1 MVYKKYQF
9 SIHTKACV
17 RPWSCF
23 KSPNNCQRDVSK
35 SKSKGILFFLLVE
48 MVLICVAKTYKSQTV
63 MFFTNGRN
71 TAVDNTFKLNLY
83 GRHTSIGV
91 RSARNFHTI
100 VIINLVHTFKSFLFF
115 KLSSKLRTIKLTAK
129 LSSKLLKK
137 VSALPKPFC
146 IFCKLSRNKELLN
159 YQKMFQIN
167 VRIN

>member
-1 MVYKKYQF
+1 
-9 SIHTKACV
+9 
-17 RPWSCF
+17 
-23 KSPNNCQRDVSK
+23 
-35 SKSKGILFFLLVE
+35 
-48 MVLICVAKTYKSQTV
+48 

-129 LSSKLLKK
+129 LSSKRLKK

-159 YQKMFQIN
+159 YQNMFQIN
-167 VRIN
+167 VRINQPKHNENSIKMLLLFCRRTISANVLRLKKVGAFEVQTFFWKPHFKCKLNFH